1 MLSMIV
7 CLASFPSAC
16 DTMDSLMAAME
27 TAVSKRPN
35 PLQYIIATL
44 PSESNP
50 GLPVVGKEEE
60 EGGGGGGLTV

>member
-1 MLSMIV
+1 
-7 CLASFPSAC
+7 
-16 DTMDSLMAAME
+16 MAAME

-60 EGGGGGGLTV
+60 GGGGGGGGLTV